1 MVDRLLEDERYGEH
15 WARFWLDLV
24 RYSESDGWNQD
35 AFRPLIWRYRDYV
48 VNAFNSDKPY
58 PKFVLDQ
65 LAGDEVDGDYP
76 EGLIAAGFMRLG
88 IYEYNQRDARGQWND
103 IMNEMTDVAGDV
115 FLGMSVSCARCHQ
128 HKFDPIPQKDYF
140 KLRAFFEPVCWKD
153 NVVAATQDQK
163 REYQEKLAVWEKETQ
178 TIRDDLAKLLEP
190 YEKKKWAST
199 VDKFPLDIQACF
211 HMDPKDRTSW
221 QEQMSYLV
229 SRQYLEEGNGPYKS
243 MKKEDVEKREALEK
257 ELAKFD
263 HLKPKPLPEIMAAM
277 DFPGMISPTVIPED
291 SRRAP
296 VSPGV
301 LEVLSSIVELPSLSE
316 TKIREGAAG
325 RRTALAKWIG
335 DSRNPL
341 TTRVIVNRIWQQHF
355 GQGLVATSS
364 DFGHL
369 GETPTHPELLDWL
382 TATFIEQGWSFKKLH
397 KQILMSAT
405 WQQSARHP
413 EANQY
418 QSVDPAE
425 RLLWRARVR
434 RLQAEQIRDAMLVS
448 SGEMSQKVG
457 GPSVTEDKPRRSLY
471 LKSFRN
477 QNDTFL
483 HGFDVANGLQSV
495 ALRDNTTTPTQ
506 SLLLLNGKYAL
517 GQASKFADRLAAMQL
532 PPDETLRMAFR
543 WTWGREPSQREWEK
557 ATQYVNYVAGEDAP
571 AIEVDKLS
579 DFCHILFNSNQFL
592 YLE

>member
-1 MVDRLLEDERYGEH
+1 
-15 WARFWLDLV
+15 
-24 RYSESDGWNQD
+24 
-35 AFRPLIWRYRDYV
+35 

-325 RRTALAKWIG
+325 RRTTLAKWIG

-413 EANQY
+413 EANRY

-517 GQASKFADRLAAMQL
+517 GQASKFADRLTAMQL

-543 WTWGREPSQREWEK
+543 WTWGREPSQQEWEK

>member
-1 MVDRLLEDERYGEH
+1 L
-15 WARFWLDLV
+15 
-24 RYSESDGWNQD
+24 
-35 AFRPLIWRYRDYV
+35 
-48 VNAFNSDKPY
+48 
-58 PKFVLDQ
+58 
-65 LAGDEVDGDYP
+65 
-76 EGLIAAGFMRLG
+76 
-88 IYEYNQRDARGQWND
+88 
-103 IMNEMTDVAGDV
+103 
-115 FLGMSVSCARCHQ
+115 
-128 HKFDPIPQKDYF
+128 
-140 KLRAFFEPVCWKD
+140 
-153 NVVAATQDQK
+153 
-163 REYQEKLAVWEKETQ
+163 
-178 TIRDDLAKLLEP
+178 
-190 YEKKKWAST
+190 
-199 VDKFPLDIQACF
+199 
-211 HMDPKDRTSW
+211 
-221 QEQMSYLV
+221 
-229 SRQYLEEGNGPYKS
+229 
-243 MKKEDVEKREALEK
+243 
-257 ELAKFD
+257 
-263 HLKPKPLPEIMAAM
+263 
-277 DFPGMISPTVIPED
+277 
-291 SRRAP
+291 
-296 VSPGV
+296 
-301 LEVLSSIVELPSLSE
+301 E
-316 TKIREGAAG
+316 TKVREGTTG

-369 GETPTHPELLDWL
+369 GEAPTHPELLDWL

-413 EANQY
+413 EANRY

-448 SGEMSQKVG
+448 SGEISQKVG
-457 GPSVTEDKPRRSLY
+457 GPSVTEDKSRRSLY

-517 GQASKFADRLAAMQL
+517 GQASKFADRLTAMQL
-532 PPDETLRMAFR
+532 PPDETLRIAFR
-543 WTWGREPSQREWEK
+543 WTWGREPSQQEWEK

-571 AIEVDKLS
+571 AIAADKLS

>member
-1 MVDRLLEDERYGEH
+1 
-15 WARFWLDLV
+15 
-24 RYSESDGWNQD
+24 
-35 AFRPLIWRYRDYV
+35 
-48 VNAFNSDKPY
+48 
-58 PKFVLDQ
+58 
-65 LAGDEVDGDYP
+65 
-76 EGLIAAGFMRLG
+76 
-88 IYEYNQRDARGQWND
+88 
-103 IMNEMTDVAGDV
+103 
-115 FLGMSVSCARCHQ
+115 
-128 HKFDPIPQKDYF
+128 
-140 KLRAFFEPVCWKD
+140 
-153 NVVAATQDQK
+153 
-163 REYQEKLAVWEKETQ
+163 
-178 TIRDDLAKLLEP
+178 
-190 YEKKKWAST
+190 
-199 VDKFPLDIQACF
+199 
-211 HMDPKDRTSW
+211 
-221 QEQMSYLV
+221 
-229 SRQYLEEGNGPYKS
+229 
-243 MKKEDVEKREALEK
+243 
-257 ELAKFD
+257 
-263 HLKPKPLPEIMAAM
+263 MAAM
-277 DFPGMISPTVIPED
+277 DFPGMIAPTVIPED

-325 RRTALAKWIG
+325 RRTTLAKWIG

-413 EANQY
+413 EANRY

-517 GQASKFADRLAAMQL
+517 GQASKFADRLTAMQL

-543 WTWGREPSQREWEK
+543 WTWGREPSQQEWEK